1 MNELL
6 LPSGTTLVVPTD
18 DGAELAVTDL
28 GTGPTVVLA
37 HGWTE
42 QREVWAPVVRRL
54 LDAGHR
60 VVLYDQRGHGS
71 STTGSDG
78 CTIPRLGRDLRAV
91 LEAVDARDAVL
102 AGHSMGGMTIM
113 SLATE
118 HPEVLAERARGLVLV
133 ATAAS
138 GLSRGRLDRFAA
150 RLMASRWFIALYRS
164 PLGPRLVRRTFGT
177 VIRREH
183 LRLTRD
189 LFVACTPAARRQ
201 WFEAMGP
208 MDLRP
213 CLPAIT
219 LPTVV
224 MVGTLD
230 RLTPPHHSDALVAA
244 IPGARLVSFDELGHQ
259 LPLEAAH
266 EVAEAI
272 RSLTCSMQP
281 ISPAAEGAPSPAGS
295 H

>member
-1 MNELL
+1 MTADLL

-54 LDAGHR
+54 LDAGCR

-71 STTGSDG
+71 STSGTDG
-78 CTIPRLGRDLRAV
+78 FSIPRLAGDLRAV
-91 LEAVDARDAVL
+91 LEAVDAHDAVL
-102 AGHSMGGMTIM
+102 AGHSMGGMAIL

-118 HPEVLAERARGLVLV
+118 HPDVLAERARGLALV
-133 ATAAS
+133 STAAS
-138 GLSRGRLDRFAA
+138 GLGGSRLDAFVA
-150 RLMASRWFIALYRS
+150 RLLAARWFIALYRS
-164 PLGPRLVRRTFGT
+164 ALGPWLVRRTYGT
-177 VIRREH
+177 VTRGEH
-183 LRLTRD
+183 LRLTRN
-189 LFVACTPAARRQ
+189 LFVACTPAARRG

-213 CLPAIT
+213 CLPSIT

-230 RLTPPHHSDALVAA
+230 RLTPPHHADALVAA
-244 IPGARLVSFDELGHQ
+244 IPGARLVSLDELGHQ
-259 LPLEAAH
+259 LPLEAPD
-266 EVAEAI
+266 EVGEVI
-272 RSLTCSMQP
+272 RSLT
-281 ISPAAEGAPSPAGS
+281 
-295 H
+295 

>member
-1 MNELL
+1 MTDLL

-18 DGAELAVTDL
+18 DGAELAVTDV

-42 QREVWAPVVRRL
+42 QREVWAPVVHRL
-54 LDAGHR
+54 LDAGNR

-78 CTIPRLGRDLRAV
+78 FTIPRLAGDLRAV
-91 LEAVDARDAVL
+91 LDAVDARDAVL
-102 AGHSMGGMTIM
+102 VGHSMGGMTIM

-133 ATAAS
+133 STAAS
-138 GLSRGRLDRFAA
+138 SLGGSRTDPIAA
-150 RLMASRWFIALYRS
+150 RLMGSRWFIALFRS
-164 PLGPRLVRRTFGT
+164 PLGPTLVRRTLGT
-177 VIRREH
+177 VARREH

-189 LFVACTPAARRQ
+189 LFVACSPAARRG
-201 WFEAMGP
+201 WFEAMGS
-208 MDLRP
+208 MDLRA
-213 CLPAIT
+213 CLPRIT

-230 RLTPPHHSDALVAA
+230 RLTPPHHTDALVAA
-244 IPGARLVSFDELGHQ
+244 IPGARLVSLDELGHQ
-259 LPLEAAH
+259 LPLEAPD
-266 EVAEAI
+266 EVTSAI
-272 RSLTCSMQP
+272 RSLL
-281 ISPAAEGAPSPAGS
+281 
-295 H
+295 